1 VADVIRVND
10 HYYILATSSRA
21 DEGARVLKHDDTF
34 AILDRYGDI
43 QPFGLREQGLYFQDT
58 RHLSSL
64 ELRLDDERPL
74 LLSSTVGEDND
85 LFAVDLTNP
94 DLVRGGVLLPRDVL
108 HLFRAKFLWQGA
120 CYERLRITHY
130 GLAPAQV
137 SLSLRFDADFADI
150 FEVRGTRRARRGRLL
165 PAELA
170 GGDTLV
176 LAYEGLDGVR
186 RRTCIRLAPP
196 PAVLEA
202 GLAWWDLRLAP
213 GETTTLYVTIGCER
227 APAARAVLAYE
238 AARAEANRVLE
249 ADKRSHPHLYSTNEQ
264 FNDWTTRSMADV
276 HMMLTSTPF
285 GPYPY
290 AGVPWFSTAFGRDG
304 ILTALELLWL
314 WPDVAR
320 GVLRFLAAHQATASN
335 PEQDAQPGK
344 ILHELRGGEMAALG
358 EVPFG
363 RYYGS
368 VDATPLFVVLAGAY
382 YARTGDRATID
393 AVWGAIERA
402 LEWIDRWGDA
412 DGDGFVEYARMT
424 PQGLAHQG
432 WKDSQDAVFHADG
445 TLAPPPIA
453 LCEVQGYVYAARRA
467 AARLAAARG
476 DAARARALGAQAR
489 RLREAFERAFW
500 CEELGTYAL
509 ALDGAKRPC
518 RVRTS
523 NAGHLLFTGIAGAG
537 RAARVAEGLF
547 GEPFFSGWGIRTL
560 AATEP
565 RYNPMSYHNGSV
577 WPHDNAIIAAG
588 LARYG
593 LTGHAVRLLKSL
605 FDASLFTDLHRMPEL
620 FCGFPRR
627 KGQGPTLYPV
637 ACAPQAWSA
646 AAVFLLLQ
654 ASLGLSIDA
663 PRGQIRLAGAQL
675 PDFLD
680 AITISSL
687 QVGASSFDLRF
698 ERHEREVV
706 TKVLRRSGDVRILSI
721 S

>member
-1 VADVIRVND
+1 VSDVIRVND
-10 HYYILATSSRA
+10 QYYILATSSRA
-21 DEGARVLKHDDTF
+21 DEGARVLKHDDAF
-34 AILDRYGDI
+34 AIFDRHGDI
-43 QPFGLREQGLYFQDT
+43 QPFGLGEQGLYFQDT
-58 RHLSSL
+58 RYLSFL
-64 ELRLDDERPL
+64 ELRLDEERPL
-74 LLSSTVGEDND
+74 LLSSTVSEDND
-85 LFAVDLTNP
+85 LLAVDLTNP
-94 DLVRGGVLLPRDVL
+94 DLVRSGVLLPRDVL

-120 CYERLRITHY
+120 CYERLRLTHY
-130 GLAPAQV
+130 GLAPARV
-137 SLSLRFDADFADI
+137 ALSLRFDADFADI
-150 FEVRGTRRARRGRLL
+150 FEVRGTRRARRGRRL
-165 PAELA
+165 PADVA
-170 GGDTLV
+170 GGETIV
-176 LAYEGLDGVR
+176 LAYEGLDGVV
-186 RRTCIRLAPP
+186 RRTRIRLSPP

-202 GLAWWDLRLAP
+202 GLARWDLRLAP
-213 GETTTLYVTIGCER
+213 GETTTIYVTIGCEA
-227 APAARAVLAYE
+227 APAERALVGYE
-238 AARAEANRVLE
+238 AARAEAMRVLE
-249 ADKRSHPHLYSTNEQ
+249 AGKRSHPHLYSTNEQ

-314 WPDVAR
+314 WPEVAR
-320 GVLRFLAAHQATASN
+320 GVLRFLAAHQAGAAL

-344 ILHELRGGEMAALG
+344 ILHEMRGGEMAALG

-382 YARTGDRATID
+382 YVRTGDLATID
-393 AVWGAIERA
+393 AIWDAVERA
-402 LEWIDRWGDA
+402 LQWIDRWGDL

-424 PQGLAHQG
+424 PQGLAQQG
-432 WKDSQDAVFHADG
+432 WKDSQDSVFHADG
-445 TLAPPPIA
+445 ALAPPPIA

-476 DAARARALGAQAR
+476 DAARARALRAEAR

-500 CEELGTYAL
+500 CEDLGTYAL
-509 ALDGAKRPC
+509 ALDGAKQPC

-523 NAGHLLFTGIAGAG
+523 NAGHLLFTGIAEAG
-537 RAARVAEGLF
+537 RAARVADGLF
-547 GEPFFSGWGIRTL
+547 DERFFTGWGIRTL

-577 WPHDNAIIAAG
+577 WPHDNAFIAAG
-588 LARYG
+588 FARYG

-654 ASLGLSIDA
+654 AALGLSIDA
-663 PRGQIRLAGAQL
+663 PRGEIRLAGAEL

-680 AITISSL
+680 AVTISNL
-687 QVGASSFDLRF
+687 EVGTSSFDLQF

-706 TKVLRRSGDVRILSI
+706 VKVLRRTGDVRIVSI
-721 S
+721 R